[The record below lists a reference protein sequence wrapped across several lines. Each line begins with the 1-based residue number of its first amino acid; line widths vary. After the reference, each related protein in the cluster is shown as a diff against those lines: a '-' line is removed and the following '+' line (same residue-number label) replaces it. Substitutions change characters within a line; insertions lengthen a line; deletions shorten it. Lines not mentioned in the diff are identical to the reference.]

1 MISSTGCVRRGE
13 IDSTEVNKS
22 EIKKCREEVEMYK
35 SKYSDLEKEKNNLY
49 EEMMAEVNRLEEEI
63 HDLKNVNKEL
73 AGCVELLEKTDSLN
87 CLGKK
92 IPELGNKQKGRKL
105 RLLKNKAQCA
115 LWFCK
120 SFGLTLSHI
129 KFQDEADG
137 KYSVDYQGDHTSE
150 LDQSDKHNLEKIL
163 FCWTNFVLGMKYIM
177 NFHTYQK
184 IYPSPILSNN

>member
-73 AGCVELLEKTDSLN
+73 AGYVELLEKTDSLN

-92 IPELGNKQKGRKL
+92 D
-105 RLLKNKAQCA
+105 
-115 LWFCK
+115 
-120 SFGLTLSHI
+120 T
-129 KFQDEADG
+129 
-137 KYSVDYQGDHTSE
+137 
-150 LDQSDKHNLEKIL
+150 
-163 FCWTNFVLGMKYIM
+163 
-177 NFHTYQK
+177 
-184 IYPSPILSNN
+184 